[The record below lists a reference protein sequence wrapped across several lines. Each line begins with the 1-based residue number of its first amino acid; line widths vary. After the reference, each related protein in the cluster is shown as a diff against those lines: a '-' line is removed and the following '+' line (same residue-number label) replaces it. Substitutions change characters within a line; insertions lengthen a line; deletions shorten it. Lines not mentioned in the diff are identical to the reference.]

1 MLAERQQ
8 EMNIQSAST
17 SLVILANSRDVAAQ
31 TLAERWARH
40 SACLLTPRDLSVAG
54 WRFQPGDILASRAIA
69 AGRPLDAHDIGAV
82 ITRLPWV
89 FEHDLGHIV
98 PTDRAYVAAEMNA
111 FLLSW
116 LTALPC
122 PVLNR
127 PTPTCL
133 SGPFW
138 RQEKWV
144 HTAARLGIPVT
155 PVRRQSA
162 LWMAPAGFPEPPAE
176 GVTVTIIGQEH
187 CGPVD
192 PMLVKQARCLAD
204 VAGVDV
210 LSVQFGGPTPGSCF
224 VSASLWPDITADEV
238 ADTLLTYIQKGSPGC
253 P

>member
-1 MLAERQQ
+1 MLVVMANCQD
-8 EMNIQSAST
+8 AAAHT
-17 SLVILANSRDVAAQ
+17 LV
-31 TLAERWARH
+31 ERWAAYG
-40 SACLLTPRDLSVAG
+40 ACLLTPDDLSVAG
-54 WRFQPGDILASRAIA
+54 WRYHPGDIQASRAMV
-69 AGRPLDAHDIGAV
+69 AGCPLDARDIGAV

-98 PTDRAYVAAEMNA
+98 PADRAYVAAEMNA

-133 SGPFW
+133 SGPYW

-144 HTAARLGIPVT
+144 HIAARLGIPVT

-162 LWMAPAGFPEPPAE
+162 LRMAPAGFPESPEE
-176 GVTVTIIGQEH
+176 GVTVTIIGQGH

-210 LSVQFGGPTPGSCF
+210 LSVQFSGPTPGSCF
-224 VSASLWPDITADEV
+224 VSASLWPDIAADDI
-238 ADTLLTYIQKGSPGC
+238 ADALLTYIQKGSARC